1 MRKIKRF
8 TIASLTLLALL
19 SSTLFGAGEV
29 KDGKVSTYLIGALQE
44 VSAVE
49 SALKSAGFE
58 ILAEHQIDPSG
69 DLTTIVFTSATLKKL
84 GNNEKRGF
92 ASILRVLVNKA
103 DGEIAITN
111 PIYFEKAFLQE
122 AYDDLA
128 AKKVL
133 AKLNSTFS
141 ALKDSKDGMEFDE
154 LSGYHFM
161 MGMPYYEDM
170 DVVAKGAH
178 DALLAK
184 VKAHEGGKNLIFELN
199 LAPNR
204 TLIGYKIDK
213 QTAGFVHKIGTKNA
227 FVLPYTIL
235 IEGDKAYA
243 LAAKYYLALSY
254 PQLKMSQFMTIA
266 TVPGAIEK
274 ECKKAFK

>member
-1 MRKIKRF
+1 MTKFK
-8 TIASLTLLALL
+8 TLAVASLAALTLF
-19 SSTLFGAGEV
+19 SSSLFGAGEI
-29 KDGKVSTYLIGALQE
+29 KDGKVSSYLIGALE
-44 VSAVE
+44 DSSAVQ
-49 SALKSAGFE
+49 SALKGAGFE
-58 ILAEHQIDPSG
+58 VLAEHQIDQSG
-69 DLTTIVFTSATLKKL
+69 NLTTIVFTCPTLKKVA
-84 GNNEKRGF
+84 NKKKRGF
-92 ASILRVLVNKA
+92 ASVLRVLINKA
-103 DGEIAITN
+103 DGEISITN
-111 PIYFEKAFLQE
+111 PIYFEKAFLQKE
-122 AYDDLA
+122 YDDTA

-141 ALKDSKDGMEFDE
+141 ALKDSADSMEFDD
-154 LSGYHFM
+154 LAGYHFM

-213 QTAGFVHKIGTKNA
+213 ETAKFVHKIGTKNA
-227 FVLPYTIL
+227 SVLPYTIL

-254 PQLKMSQFMTIA
+254 PELKMSQFMTIA

-274 ECKKAFK
+274 DCKSAFK